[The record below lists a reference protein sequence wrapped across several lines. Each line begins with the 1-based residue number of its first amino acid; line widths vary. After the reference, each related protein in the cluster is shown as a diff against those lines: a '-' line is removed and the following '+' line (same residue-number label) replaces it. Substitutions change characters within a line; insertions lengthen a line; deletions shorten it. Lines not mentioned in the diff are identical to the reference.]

1 MDINLLK
8 IFYAVAKE
16 KSISKAADRL
26 HCVQSNVSARIKQF
40 EEDLNITLFNRGG
53 GKKLTLTSAGKTLFP
68 FAQKIAAI
76 EKEAEKTI
84 NDINGKRSG
93 ISIGFMETATAIK
106 LHIIL
111 ISYHKT
117 YPESNIKIVTGTT
130 EELFHNVLNNEI
142 DGAFIE
148 DFIEHPDIETK
159 LIFEEK
165 LALISNTNIDDFR
178 NRNIL
183 VLKKEY
189 FYREKLENFL
199 AAKNIY
205 PDKTFELD
213 SLEELLAYVSA
224 GMGITMLPLSVL
236 KENQKNKLNLK
247 ILTENDYK
255 ISIYF
260 IKRKDTLITKALS
273 NFIKLVYKFKI

>member
-1 MDINLLK
+1 MDLNILK
-8 IFYAVAKE
+8 VFYTVAKE
-16 KSISKAADRL
+16 KSMSKAANKL

-40 EEDLNITLFNRGG
+40 EEDLNVVLFNRGG
-53 GKKLTLTSAGKTLFP
+53 GKKLTLTPAGRTLFS
-68 FAQKIAAI
+68 FAEKIAVI

-84 NDINGKRSG
+84 NNINGKKSC

-106 LHIIL
+106 LHIVL
-111 ISYHKT
+111 ISYH
-117 YPESNIKIVTGTT
+117 ESYLEFNIKITTGTT
-130 EELFHNVLNNEI
+130 EELLRNVLNNEI

-148 DFIEHPDIETK
+148 DFIEHPDIELK

-165 LALISNTNIDDFR
+165 IALISNTNIDDFR
-178 NRNIL
+178 NKNIL
-183 VLKKEY
+183 ALKQEY
-189 FYREKLENFL
+189 FYREKLKNFL

-213 SLEELLAYVSA
+213 SIEELLAYASS
-224 GMGITMLPLSVL
+224 GMGITMLPFSVL

-247 ILTENDYK
+247 ILTEDNYK

-260 IKRKDTLITKALS
+260 IKRKDTLTTKALS
-273 NFIKLVYKFKI
+273 NFIELVHNFKI